1 LALSV
6 GTYRLQAAWEVL
18 RRARISKFRWH
29 DLRHHF
35 ASRLV
40 QQGVP
45 LNTVRDLLGHGSVGM
60 SLRYAHLA
68 PDQRREAVAKL
79 NEKLLTLTMRL
90 QWEGLPVASGYR
102 VDSIVVRE
110 GQELASQIP
119 LSANLP
125 VLELR
130 L

>member
-1 LALSV
+1 VFNVV
-6 GTYRLQAAWEVL
+6 GFQTAWETVL
-18 RRARISKFRWH
+18 KRARISNFRWH

-40 QQGVP
+40 QNGVP

-68 PDQRREAVAKL
+68 PDQRREAVTKL
-79 NEKLLTLTMRL
+79 NERPVVALSMRL
-90 QWEGLPVASGYR
+90 KWEGFSAASCYWTTRMVSGPQVPV
-102 VDSIVVRE
+102 D
-110 GQELASQIP
+110 
-119 LSANLP
+119 
-125 VLELR
+125 LR

>member
-1 LALSV
+1 
-6 GTYRLQAAWEVL
+6 
-18 RRARISKFRWH
+18 
-29 DLRHHF
+29 
-35 ASRLV
+35 
-40 QQGVP
+40 
-45 LNTVRDLLGHGSVGM
+45 M

-79 NEKLLTLTMRL
+79 NERPLVALTMRL
-90 QWEGLPVASGYR
+90 QWEGLPVASSYR

-110 GQELASQIP
+110 GQELAGQIP
-119 LSANLP
+119 LSRNLP